1 MSESDFDDF
10 HLYAKAP
17 LWSVYTQLFFD
28 AVALCAALILFAA
41 IALRKI
47 FYRNLVALL
56 ANVQAAYIIY
66 TLSRF
71 YMIVA
76 AHCSAT
82 PPRSVYAF
90 TCTINLFSLNA
101 AAMNLLAVVAER
113 ISAVMFVR
121 VYERFGASIP
131 LYGICLG
138 LVQWAASVVI
148 VSLKIQRSMSQFIV
162 VGIWFCSHL
171 LAAVIFMIL
180 PKITKRMYERKMR
193 ELRKAGSNHMLSEQ
207 FQLSENVK
215 TVALLRPVILLIGV
229 TSCIVPLLFIL
240 LDFSPYEQAAVFETS
255 IHLQM
260 PIEAIVLTSVFLAR
274 CSHLRMAIVRW
285 LRRSNAVAP
294 SEYPPRSLNGDNLVV
309 PVEDEGRVYFEA
321 LAISWAWRRQ

>member
-17 LWSVYTQLFFD
+17 LWSAYTQLFFD
-28 AVALCAALILFAA
+28 VVALCAALILFAA
-41 IALRKI
+41 IALRK
-47 FYRNLVALL
+47 RNLKPPVSVYFLQRNL
-56 ANVQAAYIIY
+56 KPPVSVYFLQRNLKPSVSVHFLQRNLKPPVSVYF
-66 TLSRF
+66 LQRNLK
-71 YMIVA
+71 
-76 AHCSAT
+76 
-82 PPRSVYAF
+82 PPREYILQISG
-90 TCTINLFSLNA
+90 LNA

-171 LAAVIFMIL
+171 LAAVPRVARDAKACVMMQLWHTVVWSI
-180 PKITKRMYERKMR
+180 ERF
-193 ELRKAGSNHMLSEQ
+193 L
-207 FQLSENVK
+207 
-215 TVALLRPVILLIGV
+215 T
-229 TSCIVPLLFIL
+229 
-240 LDFSPYEQAAVFETS
+240 
-255 IHLQM
+255 
-260 PIEAIVLTSVFLAR
+260 AIVLTSVFLAR